1 MTPKET
7 ELYKKAVRIAAGA
20 ERRFLDALGRERRI
34 DDREKREMYFDL
46 FTGPAA
52 HVACAQQELIA
63 ELFGVSDDKIHR
75 DVSRVLQGGAE

>member
-1 MTPKET
+1 MTPT
-7 ELYKKAVRIAAGA
+7 EKGLYAKAVRIAAEP
-20 ERRFLDALGRERRI
+20 ERRFLEAVDRERRI